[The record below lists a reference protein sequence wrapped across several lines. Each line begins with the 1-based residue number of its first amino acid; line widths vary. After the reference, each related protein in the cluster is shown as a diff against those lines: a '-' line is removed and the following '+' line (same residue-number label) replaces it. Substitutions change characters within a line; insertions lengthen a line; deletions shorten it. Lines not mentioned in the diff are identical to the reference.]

1 MDFNK
6 TMPIRPPKPAAA
18 KEESKDEKTI
28 ALGNEPP
35 VAKAPPPPAPKEQPK
50 AGPAA
55 KEQAIAPK
63 PQPAPVAKEQPKAA
77 PAPAPKPPSPAPAP
91 KEQPAASAF
100 QPETAADAWLGL
112 LASRGVEYLFAN
124 GGTDFAPVVEAYAKG
139 QKLGWKLPQVVIVPH
154 ENMGVAMAHGYT
166 MITGRPQAMMVHVGV
181 GTANSL
187 NGLINASRQNVPIL
201 FTAGRTPITESGTL
215 PAARNNYIHWAQ
227 EHFDQG
233 GMLREF
239 MKWDYELRH
248 AEQVET
254 VIDRGLA
261 IAKSEPQGPVYVTLP
276 REVLAS
282 PFSRDFSTS
291 TTMSPATPPAADSAA
306 LEVAAKLLGNAQ
318 HPLLITANG
327 GRTAESSYA
336 IERLAHALAVPV
348 VHYRPRFLAL
358 STEHPMHCG
367 WDPHALL
374 KEADVVL
381 VVDCDVPWIPKEGA
395 PRADAKVIHIGP
407 DPLFA
412 RYPLR
417 GFRTD
422 IALTGALATTLEALW
437 RSAQKQA
444 PSTRAIEE
452 RRKAVTAL
460 STEIRNKARG
470 GFEPIPKTI
479 TGKWLSACINK
490 LLDDRTILVN
500 EYPTVLEEMVIK
512 EPGRYF
518 GNASAGGLGWGLG
531 AALGAKLATPDK
543 TVICALGDGAYMFG
557 NPTAGHYVS
566 EAMHLPV
573 LFIIANNARWAAVHR
588 STLATYPK
596 GHAAAMKQPPF
607 ATLEPSPRFEHVI
620 QASGGH
626 GERVTEPKDLM
637 PALER
642 ALKVV
647 KEEKRQALVNVCLE
661 VSYVKTS

>member
-1 MDFNK
+1 MKADH
-6 TMPIRPPKPAAA
+6 PITFA
-18 KEESKDEKTI
+18 
-28 ALGNEPP
+28 
-35 VAKAPPPPAPKEQPK
+35 
-50 AGPAA
+50 
-55 KEQAIAPK
+55 
-63 PQPAPVAKEQPKAA
+63 
-77 PAPAPKPPSPAPAP
+77 
-91 KEQPAASAF
+91 
-100 QPETAADAWLGL
+100 PETAAEAWLGL
-112 LASRGVEYLFAN
+112 LAARGVEYLFAN

-139 QKLGWKLPQVVIVPH
+139 QKLGWRLPEIVIVPH
-154 ENMGVAMAHGYT
+154 ENMGVAMAHGYA
-166 MITGRPQAMMVHVGV
+166 MVTGRPQAMMVHVGV
-181 GTANSL
+181 GTANTM
-187 NGLINASRQNVPIL
+187 NGIINASRQNVPIL
-201 FTAGRTPITESGTL
+201 LTAGRTPITESGAL

-239 MKWDYELRH
+239 VKWDYELRH

-254 VIDRGLA
+254 VVDRALA

-276 REVLAS
+276 REILAS
-282 PFSRDFSTS
+282 DFSKVKFSESS
-291 TTMSPATPPAADSAA
+291 TIAPASPPAADPGA
-306 LEVAAKLLGNAQ
+306 LEEAAKILAAAQ

-327 GRTAESSYA
+327 GRTLETSRA
-336 IERLAHALAVPV
+336 IEQLAHALAVPV
-348 VHYRPRFLAL
+348 VHYRPRHLAL

-374 KEADVVL
+374 KEADAVL
-381 VVDCDVPWIPKEGA
+381 VVDCDVPWIPKEGQ
-395 PRADAKVIHIGP
+395 PRPEAKIIHIGP

-422 IALTGALATTLEALW
+422 LALTGAIAPTLQTLW
-437 RSAQKQA
+437 RSAQKHA
-444 PSTRAIEE
+444 VSVKKIEE
-452 RRKAVTAL
+452 RRQAVTKL
-460 STEIRNKARG
+460 SDDIRRRARAG
-470 GFEPIPKTI
+470 IDPMPAAI
-479 TGKWLSACINK
+479 TGKWLSACMNR
-490 LLDDRTILVN
+490 LLDGNTLLVN
-500 EYPTVLEEMVIK
+500 EYPTVLEEMAIK
-512 EPGRYF
+512 SPGQYF
-518 GNASAGGLGWGLG
+518 GNTSAGGLGWGLG
-531 AALGAKLATPDK
+531 AALGAKLAAPEK

-566 EAMHLPV
+566 EAMQLPV

-588 STLATYPK
+588 STLATYPQ
-596 GHAAAMKQPPF
+596 GHASHMKAPPF

>member
-1 MDFNK
+1 VAK
-6 TMPIRPPKPAAA
+6 EEPAPAKPAA
-18 KEESKDEKTI
+18 KSEPTFTPEK
-28 ALGNEPP
+28 GSF
-35 VAKAPPPPAPKEQPK
+35 K
-50 AGPAA
+50 
-55 KEQAIAPK
+55 
-63 PQPAPVAKEQPKAA
+63 
-77 PAPAPKPPSPAPAP
+77 
-91 KEQPAASAF
+91 
-100 QPETAADAWLGL
+100 PETAADAWLGL
-112 LASRGVEYLFAN
+112 LAARGIEYLFAN

-139 QKLGWKLPQVVIVPH
+139 QKAGWRLPQIVVVPH
-154 ENMGVAMAHGYT
+154 ENMGVAMAHGYA
-166 MITGRPQAMMVHVGV
+166 MVTGKPQAMMVHVGV

-187 NGLINASRQNVPIL
+187 NGLINASRQNVPIF
-201 FTAGRTPITESGTL
+201 FTAGRTPITESGAL

-239 MKWDYELRH
+239 VKWDYELRH

-282 PFSRDFSTS
+282 SFTSEFSSR
-291 TTMSPATPPAADSAA
+291 TTISAASPPAADPDA
-306 LEVAAKLLGNAQ
+306 LEEAAKLLSAAQ

-327 GRTAESSYA
+327 GRTVESSRA
-336 IERLAHALAVPV
+336 IEQLAHALAVPV
-348 VHYRPRFLAL
+348 IHYRPRHLAL

-367 WDPHALL
+367 WDPHAFL
-374 KEADVVL
+374 KDADVIL
-381 VVDCDVPWIPKEGA
+381 VVDCDVPWIPKEGK
-395 PRADAKVIHIGP
+395 PKPEAKVIHIGP

-412 RYPLR
+412 QYPLR

-422 IALTGALATTLEALW
+422 LALAGAVAPTLQTLW

-444 PSTRAIEE
+444 VSPKQIEE
-452 RRKAVTAL
+452 RRKIITNL
-460 STEIRNKARG
+460 SADIRKKARG
-470 GFEPIPKTI
+470 GFEPMPKAI
-479 TGKWLSACINK
+479 TGKWLSACMNK
-490 LLDDRTILVN
+490 LLDDKTLLVN

-518 GNASAGGLGWGLG
+518 GNASAGGLGWGMG
-531 AALGAKLATPDK
+531 AALGAKLASPDR
-543 TVICALGDGAYMFG
+543 TVICAIGDGAYMFG
-557 NPTAGHYVS
+557 NPTAAHYVS

-596 GHAAAMKQPPF
+596 GFASEAKQPPF

-626 GERVTEPKDLM
+626 GERVSEPKELM

>member
-1 MDFNK
+1 MAG
-6 TMPIRPPKPAAA
+6 KPA
-18 KEESKDEKTI
+18 T
-28 ALGNEPP
+28 
-35 VAKAPPPPAPKEQPK
+35 
-50 AGPAA
+50 
-55 KEQAIAPK
+55 
-63 PQPAPVAKEQPKAA
+63 A
-77 PAPAPKPPSPAPAP
+77 PATP
-91 KEQPAASAF
+91 KEQPAPAADVTVSLR
-100 QPETAADAWLGL
+100 PETAADAWLTL
-112 LASRGVEYLFAN
+112 LASRGVDYLFAN

-139 QKLGWKLPQVVIVPH
+139 QKIGWKLPKVVVVPH

-166 MITGRPQAMMVHVGV
+166 MITGKAQAMMVHVGV
-181 GTANSL
+181 GTANSM
-187 NGLINASRQNVPIL
+187 NGLINASRQNLPIL
-201 FTAGRTPITESGTL
+201 FTAGRTPITESGAL

-233 GMLREF
+233 AMLREF

-254 VIDRGLA
+254 VVDRALA
-261 IAKSEPQGPVYVTLP
+261 IAQSEPQGPVYVTLP

-282 PFSRDFSTS
+282 SFSKEVSKTP
-291 TTMSPATPPAADSAA
+291 TMVAASAPAADPDA
-306 LEVAAKLLGNAQ
+306 LAQAAKLLGHAQ
-318 HPLLITANG
+318 RPLLITANG
-327 GRTAESSYA
+327 GRTVESSRA
-336 IERLAHALAVPV
+336 IEHLAQALAVPV
-348 VHYRPRFLAL
+348 IHYRPRFLAL

-381 VVDCDVPWIPKEGA
+381 VVDCDVPWIPKEGS
-395 PRADAKVIHIGP
+395 PKADAKVIHIGP

-422 IALTGALATTLEALW
+422 LALTGALAPTLEALW
-437 RSAQKQA
+437 RAAQKEA
-444 PSTRAIEE
+444 PSTKAIEE
-452 RRKAVTAL
+452 RRKTVTAV
-460 STEIRNKARG
+460 SSDVRRKARG
-470 GFEPIPKTI
+470 GFEPMPNAI
-479 TGKWLSACINK
+479 TGKWLSACMNR
-490 LLDDRTILVN
+490 LLDDKTILVN
-500 EYPTVLEEMVIK
+500 EYPTVLEEMVI
-512 EPGRYF
+512 EQPGRYF

-531 AALGAKLATPDK
+531 AALGAKLAAPEK

-596 GHAAAMKQPPF
+596 GHAAGMKQPPF

-626 GERVTEPKDLM
+626 GERVEQPKDLM

-647 KEEKRQALVNVCLE
+647 KEERRQALVNVCLE
-661 VSYVKTS
+661 ASYVKTS